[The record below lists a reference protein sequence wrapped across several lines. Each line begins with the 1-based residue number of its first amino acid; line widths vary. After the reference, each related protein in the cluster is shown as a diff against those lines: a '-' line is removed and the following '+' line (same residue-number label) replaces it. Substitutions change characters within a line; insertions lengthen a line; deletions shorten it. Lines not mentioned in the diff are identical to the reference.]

1 MKVHFL
7 FGRIISGKYSV
18 KVDEMTEKFG
28 LPRNKISNDMV
39 VQQIQNF
46 SKTDQNGYSFYSGY
60 FSKILNKKIYSPEAT
75 QDEVEL
81 PQGIFEEGIY
91 IRLAFDFS
99 KTTSSLEIETYGLES
114 MDGTQSI
121 TVDADVAS
129 SVLYAFD
136 EHGIHNVTLFA
147 VDASGVKTSQEV
159 SIRVD
164 LRIDWSE
171 TKTNDP
177 AVLPFNPTPS
187 NGGIHPIA
195 IEIESTVENP
205 SLIDGI
211 GGGGQTVEFSWAI
224 VDELD
229 DTCQSKGGQAV
240 DGGEDTWQTIHF
252 NTYLL
257 HELRIVPEEGQDY
270 LNIQQTVSVLY
281 SSD

>member
-1 MKVHFL
+1 MGQWKSVFVLIL
-7 FGRIISGKYSV
+7 FVTSSLAGCLEPS
-18 KVDEMTEKFG
+18 VDESMIDFVVEYDSDSGVVIETYVDGE
-28 LPRNKISNDMV
+28 LIS
-39 VQQIQNF
+39 
-46 SKTDQNGYSFYSGY
+46 
-60 FSKILNKKIYSPEAT
+60 LE
-75 QDEVEL
+75 EVEV
-81 PQGIFEEGIY
+81 E
-91 IRLAFDFS
+91 FDFS

-129 SVLYAFD
+129 SLLYAFD

>member
-1 MKVHFL
+1 MGQWKSVLVLIL
-7 FGRIISGKYSV
+7 FVTSSLAGCLEPS
-18 KVDEMTEKFG
+18 VDESMIDFVVEYDSDSGVVIETYVDGE
-28 LPRNKISNDMV
+28 LIS
-39 VQQIQNF
+39 
-46 SKTDQNGYSFYSGY
+46 
-60 FSKILNKKIYSPEAT
+60 LE
-75 QDEVEL
+75 EVEV
-81 PQGIFEEGIY
+81 E
-91 IRLAFDFS
+91 FDFS

-205 SLIDGI
+205 SLILC
-211 GGGGQTVEFSWAI
+211 S
-224 VDELD
+224 
-229 DTCQSKGGQAV
+229 
-240 DGGEDTWQTIHF
+240 
-252 NTYLL
+252 
-257 HELRIVPEEGQDY
+257 
-270 LNIQQTVSVLY
+270 
-281 SSD
+281 